1 MRLALTLK
9 SSLFAAFGLL
19 ALLCAGQGILSISR
33 LSGIRTNVSDVATN
47 WLPSVIA
54 ITNVRAAAA
63 EVRIKELRLL
73 TLADGSED
81 RIDTVRQIDEASAQL
96 DKARK
101 TYEPLMSSPEERAL
115 YGAFASAWARY
126 DAIGREAVKLAQ
138 AGRTGEGIRLMADP
152 AHINLYNTV
161 RDVLGKDIA
170 LNEHGAHVDA
180 DRAIDAT
187 DAATTL
193 ALVAVGLS
201 LLTALSAALFVLVR
215 VSRPIQAMTGA
226 MTVLAGGDTSAEVPF
241 RARRDEVG
249 AMASAVQVFK
259 DNLLRTRQLEAETA
273 QARLAAEAQR
283 KAGMRQMADSFEA
296 AVGGIIGLVSSS
308 ATELQATAGAMSG
321 TAAETAAQSTAVAA
335 AAAEEAGSNVA
346 TVAAAAEELGSS
358 VQEIGRQVDG
368 SASIAR
374 EAVIAAD
381 ETGALVQDLSGA
393 VERIGDVV
401 GLISSIA
408 GQTNLLAL
416 NATIEAARA
425 GEAGKGFA
433 VVAAEVKDLA
443 GQTARATQEI
453 AGQIGRIQ
461 SSTGQAV
468 IAIGGITQR
477 IRDISAT
484 ATSIAAAV
492 EQQGAATQE
501 IVRNVSQAATG
512 TGEVT
517 GNITGVAQAAEET
530 GAAAT
535 QVLGAASDLS
545 RQSEHL
551 TAEVA
556 RFLATVRAA

>member
-1 MRLALTLK
+1 MRFALTVK

-19 ALLCAGQGILSISR
+19 TLFCVGQGVLSITR
-33 LSGIRTNVSDVATN
+33 LAGIRANVNEVATN

-54 ITNVRAAAA
+54 VTNLRAAAA
-63 EVRIKELRLL
+63 EVRIKELRVLA
-73 TLADGSED
+73 LADALQSRTD
-81 RIDTVRQIDEASAQL
+81 NVRQMDEVNAAL
-96 DKARK
+96 DKARRA
-101 TYEPLMSSPEERAL
+101 YEPLISSAEERAL
-115 YGAFASAWARY
+115 YEAFSTEWGRY
-126 DAIGREAVKLAQ
+126 DMIGRDAMKLAE
-138 AGRTGEGIRLMADP
+138 AGRLTDGARLMADP
-152 AHINLYNTV
+152 ANIDLYNAV
-161 RDVLGKDIA
+161 RSTLGKAIE
-170 LNEHGAHVDA
+170 LNERGAHRDA
-180 DRAIDAT
+180 DGAIGAT
-187 DAATTL
+187 DAASTT
-193 ALVAVGLS
+193 AYIAVALS
-201 LLTALSAALFVLVR
+201 LLTALGAALFVLVR
-215 VSRPIQAMTGA
+215 VSRPIQAMTA
-226 MTVLAGGDTSAEVPF
+226 SMTVLAGGDTQAEVPH

-259 DNLLRTRQLEAETA
+259 DNLIRTRQLEADTA
-273 QARLAAEAQR
+273 QARLAAEEQR
-283 KAGMRQMADSFEA
+283 KAGMRQMADGFEA
-296 AVGGIIGLVSSS
+296 AVGGIIGMVSSS
-308 ATELQATAGAMSG
+308 ATELQATAGTMSG
-321 TAAETAAQSTAVAA
+321 TAAETAAQSTAVA

-381 ETGALVQDLSGA
+381 QTGALVQDLSGA

-401 GLISSIA
+401 WLISSIA

-433 VVAAEVKDLA
+433 VVAAEVKELA
-443 GQTARATQEI
+443 SQTARATQEI

-461 SSTGQAV
+461 GSTGQAV
-468 IAIGGITQR
+468 AAIGGITQR

-501 IVRNVSQAATG
+501 IVRNVSQAAAG

-535 QVLGAASDLS
+535 QVLGAASELS

>member
-1 MRLALTLK
+1 
-9 SSLFAAFGLL
+9 
-19 ALLCAGQGILSISR
+19 
-33 LSGIRTNVSDVATN
+33 
-47 WLPSVIA
+47 
-54 ITNVRAAAA
+54 
-63 EVRIKELRLL
+63 
-73 TLADGSED
+73 
-81 RIDTVRQIDEASAQL
+81 
-96 DKARK
+96 
-101 TYEPLMSSPEERAL
+101 
-115 YGAFASAWARY
+115 
-126 DAIGREAVKLAQ
+126 
-138 AGRTGEGIRLMADP
+138 
-152 AHINLYNTV
+152 
-161 RDVLGKDIA
+161 
-170 LNEHGAHVDA
+170 
-180 DRAIDAT
+180 
-187 DAATTL
+187 
-193 ALVAVGLS
+193 
-201 LLTALSAALFVLVR
+201 
-215 VSRPIQAMTGA
+215 MTGA

-321 TAAETAAQSTAVAA
+321 TAAETAAQSTAVA

-501 IVRNVSQAATG
+501 IVRKR
-512 TGEVT
+512 
-517 GNITGVAQAAEET
+517 VAGGDRYGGGYRQHHRRRAGRRGDRRRRHA
-530 GAAAT
+530 GSRRG
-535 QVLGAASDLS
+535 LGPLAPIRASDGRGRALP
-545 RQSEHL
+545 RHGARGL
-551 TAEVA
+551 AVPGGGRHVA
-556 RFLATVRAA
+556 RSGWPLGLPRSLRLDIRQAIGHGGASRAICGHHRNRRSM